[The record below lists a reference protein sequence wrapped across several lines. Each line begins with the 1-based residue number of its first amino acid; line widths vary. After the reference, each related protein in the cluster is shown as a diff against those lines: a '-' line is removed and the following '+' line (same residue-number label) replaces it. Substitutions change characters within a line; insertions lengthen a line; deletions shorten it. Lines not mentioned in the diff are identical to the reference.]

1 MKAPFL
7 LFFSPLFLVCKNMFF
22 LSLSKFQQKYM
33 HLPSPEFKLLIKRRS
48 PFPRN
53 RDRSDLDDFRGSDQR
68 ILPCDGLPAGSL
80 VVEAARVPVR
90 VPVLPAEQLA
100 APAPE
105 PRQPHPLRAP
115 AAPFHLPR
123 RLRRRRI
130 RTRPLRIRSRL
141 LGDGDRGRRRGADG
155 CGRARGRR
163 RRRRRSGGF
172 EAGFAHV
179 IGGGVAVEAAVV
191 DAEGQGFGGL
201 ELRLLFFSL
210 SHDFPFGGL
219 GVGFGGDW
227 GI

>member
-1 MKAPFL
+1 M
-7 LFFSPLFLVCKNMFF
+7 
-22 LSLSKFQQKYM
+22 
-33 HLPSPEFKLLIKRRS
+33 
-48 PFPRN
+48 
-53 RDRSDLDDFRGSDQR
+53 
-68 ILPCDGLPAGSL
+68 
-80 VVEAARVPVR
+80 PVR

-115 AAPFHLPR
+115 GAPFHLPR

-155 CGRARGRR
+155 CGRGRGRARARGRGR
-163 RRRRRSGGF
+163 GRGGGF

-191 DAEGQGFGGL
+191 DAEGEGFGGL

-210 SHDFPFGGL
+210 SHDFPCGGL

-227 GI
+227 EYDRGDGPYYLARGTEEELGRGLASFI